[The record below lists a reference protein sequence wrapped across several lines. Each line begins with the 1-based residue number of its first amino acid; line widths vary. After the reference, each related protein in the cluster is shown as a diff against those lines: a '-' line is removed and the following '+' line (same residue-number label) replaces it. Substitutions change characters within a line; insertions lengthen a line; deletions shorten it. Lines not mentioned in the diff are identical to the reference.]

1 VIFPHRDNVV
11 AGTDKSWEVS
21 MFMLDLGKVSNR
33 VGTPRHRAKTAAMIA
48 AALVGAA
55 GLVRQSRAASLGDIF
70 YIDME
75 NQNWTQPAS
84 ENSTGEQPIYQNT
97 AAPYI
102 NSLVTPGNPNAAQV
116 SYASAYHNVLSTPTG
131 NNVSIHPSE
140 PNYLW
145 QESGS
150 SFGDANPQLPGG
162 YSGNDND
169 PYGSGGAVP
178 ATATFLADNPSVNG
192 MNLTGM
198 IQAKGDSWKSYQE
211 DTDLA
216 TTTNTNGNLGAGTN
230 QLTSTPVATSL
241 DTVPLS
247 SFSGTSTN
255 YTNPY
260 NGSHQ
265 YNFACKHD
273 GSLFFTD
280 TNGSTTTAAN
290 TSTSNPEV
298 SHYAPMQQLTTDLA
312 NNTVGQYNLITPDQ
326 FNDMHTALTGGFTYN
341 GTHYTGDN
349 AQIAQGDNF
358 LSIVVPEIEASNAY
372 KNNGAIVIWCDE
384 TEGGSG
390 VPGGVSGATTQ
401 NDFNHTLMEIVISPL
416 AKGNAYNSTLDY
428 THSSD
433 VATLQEVYQVST
445 NGTGTGY
452 LNDAANPSNTTLGN
466 DTGATDL
473 SDLFVSGTIP
483 TAVPEPASL
492 SLLGAAGL
500 SLMIRRRKQKPA

>member
-1 VIFPHRDNVV
+1 
-11 AGTDKSWEVS
+11 
-21 MFMLDLGKVSNR
+21 MLDLRFGEICIGLGKS
-33 VGTPRHRAKTAAMIA
+33 RHRAKTAAVIA
-48 AALVGAA
+48 AALVGVA
-55 GLVRQSRAASLGDIF
+55 GLARQSRAASLGDIF

-84 ENSTGEQPIYQNT
+84 ENSSGEEPIFQNS
-97 AAPYI
+97 AAPFI

-116 SYASAYHNVLSTPTG
+116 SYASDYHNVLSTPTG

-150 SFGDANPQLPGG
+150 SFGDSNPQLPGG

-169 PYGSGGAVP
+169 PYGSGGTMA
-178 ATATFLADNPSVNG
+178 ATANFESLNPSVNG
-192 MNLTGM
+192 QNLTGM

-211 DTDLA
+211 DTDLE

-230 QLTSTPVATSL
+230 QLTSTAASPSQY
-241 DTVPLS
+241 TVPLS
-247 SFSGTSTN
+247 SFSGTSTA

-273 GSLFFTD
+273 GQLFFTD
-280 TNGSTTTAAN
+280 TNGSTVSTAN
-290 TSTSNPEV
+290 TSTSNPEAQ
-298 SHYAPMQQLTTDLA
+298 HYAPMQELASDLT

-358 LSIVVPEIEASNAY
+358 LSIVVPEIEASQAY
-372 KNNGAIVIWCDE
+372 KNNGAIVIWTDE

-390 VPGGVSGATTQ
+390 VPGGVSGSTTQ

-416 AKGNAYNSTLDY
+416 AKGNAYDSTQDF

-466 DTGATDL
+466 DDGATDL
-473 SDLFVSGTIP
+473 SDLFVSGTVP

-492 SLLGAAGL
+492 SLLGTAGL
-500 SLMIRRRKQKPA
+500 SLMIRRRKQKLA